1 MIIGKCRRL
10 TPVLSQF
17 VRNASSQYSAAPNN
31 LLERF
36 IRDKIRSGGPIT
48 IHEYM
53 ALCSGSAA
61 GYYGQ
66 TELRPQES
74 FTSDFITSP
83 ELSQVFGEMIG
94 IWIINELLNTG
105 YQGPWQLVE
114 LGPGTGT
121 LMKDILQVFDK
132 FKTNNLSVHL
142 VEISETLTTMQRNKL
157 IGTESAKVASTS
169 SGIPLH
175 WHKTFEE
182 VPKEKFTVFIANEFF
197 DALPIHQF
205 SRNSEGK
212 WREVYVNL
220 DESGENLCFMLSRSE
235 NIHTKTLLPEYIRND
250 NSRNHWEL
258 SPRTITTA
266 LAICDR
272 ITSHGGFFLTIDYGH
287 DGSRLTPSL
296 RAYKN
301 HKLVDPLTSPGEV
314 DITADVDFGYL
325 QTALADKCLTFGPIQ
340 QRVFLSELGVDYRIR
355 QLLEQC
361 KTAEEKEAL
370 TSSFKMIMDDDTEN
384 GMGTKFKAFSI
395 FPTTLQ
401 NIIRM
406 RGGAPPGFLSS
417 NLIK

>member
-1 MIIGKCRRL
+1 MIIGKCRRFL
-10 TPVLSQF
+10 PVLSQF
-17 VRNASSQYSAAPNN
+17 VRNASSQCSAASSN

-48 IHEYM
+48 VHEYM

-61 GYYGQ
+61 GYYGHS
-66 TELRPQES
+66 ELRPKES

-121 LMKDILQVFDK
+121 FMKDILQM
-132 FKTNNLSVHL
+132 NNLSVHL
-142 VEISETLTTMQRNKL
+142 VEVSQTLTTMQRKKL
-157 IGTESAKVASTS
+157 ISTEFANVVSTS
-169 SGIPLH
+169 SGVPLH
-175 WHKTFEE
+175 WHKTFDE
-182 VPKEKFTVFIANEFF
+182 VPKDKFTVFIANEFF

-212 WREVYVNL
+212 WREVYVTL
-220 DESGENLCFMLSRSE
+220 DKSGENFCFMLSRSE
-235 NIHTKTLLPEYIRND
+235 NIHTKTLLPEYVRDN

-287 DGSRLTPSL
+287 DGSRLHPSL
-296 RAYKN
+296 RAYKE

-325 QTALADKCLTFGPIQ
+325 RTALADKCLTFGPIEQ
-340 QRVFLSELGVDYRIR
+340 KVFLSELGVDYRIR

-370 TSSFKMIMDDDTEN
+370 TTSFKMIMDDDAEN
-384 GMGTKFKAFSI
+384 GMGTKFKAFSM
-395 FPTTLQ
+395 FPNTLQ

-417 NLIK
+417 NLI